1 MAMSA
6 PPLHPLPSS
15 DILSSM
21 IHMMLLPHHLMLL
34 LLVVLAPHLRTH
46 LRTHHVHLLLRVW
59 LFIAVVRIRTVVVV
73 CIDIV
78 NSNRAVVRVR
88 RVLCIV
94 RVMGG

>member
-6 PPLHPLPSS
+6 PPLDPLPSS

-34 LLVVLAPHLRTH
+34 VLVVLAPHLRTH
-46 LRTHHVHLLLRVW
+46 HLHLVLRVW
-59 LFIAVVRIRTVVVV
+59 LVIAVVRIRTVVVV